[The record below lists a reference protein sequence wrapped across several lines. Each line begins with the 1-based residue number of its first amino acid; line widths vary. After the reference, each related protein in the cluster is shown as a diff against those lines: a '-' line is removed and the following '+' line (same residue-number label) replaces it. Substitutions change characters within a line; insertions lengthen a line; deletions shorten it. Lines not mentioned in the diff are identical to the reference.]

1 MRFRKFRLRLRK
13 DIERVFKTGM
23 HLKSKPFFSI
33 KVIENDSVNI
43 GYPRFSVIVPK
54 KSVKKAVRRNRIK
67 RILREAMRE
76 LIREKKIP
84 NLDIVI
90 LVKEDISGKKSYEV
104 KNEIEKIFQ
113 KYQDTSTSIKG

>member
-13 DIERVFKTGM
+13 DIERVFRTGM
-23 HLKSKPFFSI
+23 NLKSKPFFSI

-113 KYQDTSTSIKG
+113 KYHDTSTSIKG